1 MSSVEHH
8 AGRAGFTVVIY
19 LSGTDGHELVLQQRF
34 GWRHVRDLRF
44 PPRCGA
50 RRRPQPRHRRHHQES
65 RRRHSPCCASV
76 ATLVAG
82 VSALTPQAAYRH
94 RPRPRG
100 RP

>member
-50 RRRPQPRHRRHHQES
+50 RRLPQPRHRRHH
-65 RRRHSPCCASV
+65 
-76 ATLVAG
+76 LVAG